1 MGPANHSAV
10 VVWAAVR
17 RVAHELVRLHSPLDS
32 PPAAPAAHDARGA
45 PRLKRPH
52 PCFIDLF
59 YRMYGVQMLL
69 YGDEPRAEPV
79 YFMAN
84 HQHYHDNLTVIS
96 AMAARVAGVSGAGI
110 RWLAKRALMV
120 QPLGWSMYCSG
131 EVCPRPLYN
140 EHHHAL
146 PHLLY
151 HRRALLLALLVF
163 VP

>member
-1 MGPANHSAV
+1 
-10 VVWAAVR
+10 
-17 RVAHELVRLHSPLDS
+17 
-32 PPAAPAAHDARGA
+32 
-45 PRLKRPH
+45 
-52 PCFIDLF
+52 
-59 YRMYGVQMLL
+59 MLL

-131 EVCPRPLYN
+131 EVCPRPLTSTTTRFPTSSTTAAPCFSPCLCLFR
-140 EHHHAL
+140 ED
-146 PHLLY
+146 PS
-151 HRRALLLALLVF
+151 
-163 VP
+163 